1 MQITLIVLNVIGTVA
16 FAVSGA
22 LTAIRKEMDLL
33 GVTILGMIT
42 AVGGGIIRDVIMGST
57 PPAAFIDPKYALI
70 ACGTSVAVFGI
81 SYFKTKAYQKTE
93 EALFQSIILAADT
106 LGLAM
111 FTVIGVQTAFEHHA
125 ATNLFLSVFLGTITG
140 VGGGII
146 RDILAQDRPYIFH
159 KHVYACAS
167 IIGALL
173 CTVLWEIWGSKIAM
187 LVGAFAVV
195 IIRALAARF
204 KWNLPKIKGVTSGR
218 LTELPEAA
226 KSQESK

>member
-1 MQITLIVLNVIGTVA
+1 MHITIFVLNVIGTIA

-22 LTAIRKEMDLL
+22 LTAIRREMDLL

-57 PPAAFIDPKYALI
+57 PPAAFIDPIYALI
-70 ACGTSVAVFGI
+70 ACGTSVLVFFVV
-81 SYFKTKAYQKTE
+81 YFKHKAYQKTE
-93 EALFQSIILAADT
+93 ETLFQSIILAADT

-125 ATNLFLSVFLGTITG
+125 AANLFLSVFLGTITG
-140 VGGGII
+140 VGGGVL
-146 RDILAQDRPYIFH
+146 RDILAQDKPYIFH

-173 CTVLWEIWGSKIAM
+173 CAVLWDVWGSRIAM
-187 LVGAFAVV
+187 LTGAFAVV
-195 IIRALAARF
+195 LIRALAARF
-204 KWNLPKIKGVTSGR
+204 KWNLPKIRGVTSGK
-218 LTELPEAA
+218 LTEMPGAA
-226 KSQESK
+226 DK